1 MVFPHTLDGFQEAV
15 AFCGPLD
22 SFSAAAELACAACAA
37 AAWEGGHDFF
47 FGKTVEVLDDQGLDA
62 VVQLVAV
69 CRVSAQDCMLQ
80 KDKRLK
86 RTRL

>member
-1 MVFPHTLDGFQEAV
+1 MVFPYTLDRFQEAV

-47 FGKTVEVLDDQGLDA
+47 FGKTVEVLYDQGLDA

-69 CRVSAQDCMLQ
+69 CRVSAQDGMLQ

>member
-22 SFSAAAELACAACAA
+22 GFSAAAELACAACAA

-47 FGKTVEVLDDQGLDA
+47 VGKTVEVFDDECPDA

-69 CRVSAQDCMLQ
+69 CVQSQRGICVCYKKTDA
-80 KDKRLK
+80 
-86 RTRL
+86 